1 MSDAFTNF
9 SYGTVTKAPSPAA
22 SGTTLE
28 VSAEVLAP
36 SQLVVWPASEGRPTK
51 ANAEILRVTSATEV
65 SAGVWKLTVERQSED
80 SEARS
85 IQVGDQAMG
94 SFTRRFAESVA
105 TLNAEGELTA
115 SQVPL
120 SVATNTLKDLGE
132 VEGTITPNLV
142 EGSIIALTLKG
153 AGTLDK
159 PSNPSSASYQEALMV
174 VRQNAEGGHAL
185 TFGTGITPLGV
196 SINSEPNSVTRVLLV
211 TENGGTSWEALS
223 LTEGKEGVQGKEG
236 PTGNPGATG
245 ATGATGAEGPVGGQG
260 PVQALGEVSG
270 VVKLNM
276 ASHLA
281 FTFTAVGT
289 VTLEWENWK
298 PGLSEPSLRWQQDA
312 VGGHTVNLPAGT
324 VWQPE
329 GEAPELK
336 TTANAV
342 NILYFVSFNGGET
355 VEGIEAKGPTGPTGP
370 TGATGPEGTAGAWK
384 ALTLSTKVAQR
395 AGYLA
400 AEVRTEQGAAT
411 ARLRGQLE
419 VKSGEELSAG
429 ATIATLPEACRPA
442 DPIELATWFTGVAG
456 LLSISHAGVLS
467 YGSALAAGKI
477 IRLDG
482 LTWSLT

>member
-1 MSDAFTNF
+1 MTEQLANF
-9 SYGTVTKAPSPAA
+9 ASTTLADSLPAVAAGTVETVTVADAVGFPDEPVFRLNLGGGELGLVAA
-22 SGTTLE
+22 
-28 VSAEVLAP
+28 
-36 SQLVVWPASEGRPTK
+36 
-51 ANAEILRVTSATEV
+51 VT
-65 SAGVWKLTVERQSED
+65 GVKWTVERGAENTTPVAHSAGAPVTCVQTK
-80 SEARS
+80 
-85 IQVGDQAMG
+85 G
-94 SFTRRFAESVA
+94 S
-105 TLNAEGELTA
+105 LTA
-115 SQVPL
+115 L
-120 SVATNTLKDLGE
+120 LAAVATNTLKDLGE